1 MYELGKFFPSHQQS
15 SQNIKFTMVEESN
28 RKLVFLD
35 TLLKQ
40 SNGKISVL
48 FVVKETYTY

>member
-1 MYELGKFFPSHQQS
+1 MYELGKFFPSHQKS
-15 SQNIKFTMVEESN
+15 SQSTNFTMVDESN

-40 SNGKISVL
+40 NNGKISVL
-48 FVVKETYTY
+48 FVVKETFTY